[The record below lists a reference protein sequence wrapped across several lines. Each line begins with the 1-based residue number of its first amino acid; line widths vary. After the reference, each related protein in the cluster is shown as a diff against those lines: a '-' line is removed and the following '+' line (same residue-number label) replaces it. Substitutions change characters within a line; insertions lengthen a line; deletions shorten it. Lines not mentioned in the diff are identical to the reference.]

1 MPASHAPRRM
11 LAFSGVFIV
20 ALTVMACTEE
30 QRGDLVD
37 QGTEAVVRNVAAAA
51 AAGAFEREG
60 VEVEGS
66 LDCTASSTGGAER
79 LQVRCTGSSADG
91 EELVLE
97 GEATTGGAEPGD
109 LVRGSFVG
117 TVDGEQVFEQDCLG
131 DSR

>member
-1 MPASHAPRRM
+1 VPARFRV
-11 LAFSGVFIV
+11 LACAVLMIG
-20 ALTVMACTEE
+20 ALTAAACTEE

-37 QGTEAVVRNVAAAA
+37 EGTEAVVRNVAAAA

-60 VEVEGS
+60 VEVDGA
-66 LDCTASSTGGAER
+66 LDCTASSSGGAER
-79 LQVRCTGSSADG
+79 LQVRCTGTSRDG

-97 GEATTGGAEPGD
+97 GEATTGDAEPGN

-131 DSR
+131 DAC

>member
-1 MPASHAPRRM
+1 MPARFRGV
-11 LAFSGVFIV
+11 LACAVLMVG
-20 ALTVMACTEE
+20 ALTATACTEE

-37 QGTEAVVRNVAAAA
+37 EGTEAVVRNVAAAA

-60 VEVEGS
+60 VEVEGA
-66 LDCTASSTGGAER
+66 LDCTASSSGGAER
-79 LQVRCTGSSADG
+79 LQVRCTGTSTDG

-97 GEATTGGAEPGD
+97 GEATTGDAEPGN

-131 DSR
+131 DAC

>member
-1 MPASHAPRRM
+1 MPARSR
-11 LAFSGVFIV
+11 GVLV
-20 ALTVMACTEE
+20 CAALVVAALTATACTEE

-60 VEVEGS
+60 VEVEGT

-79 LQVRCTGSSADG
+79 LQVRCTGTSKDG
-91 EELVLE
+91 EALVLE
-97 GEATTGGAEPGD
+97 GEATTGEAEPGD
-109 LVRGSFVG
+109 LVRGSFIG

-131 DSR
+131 DAC